1 MENDKTFYIVY
12 YSNKDKKHIT
22 RRGKHDEKS
31 RYGTSKKGVPYYV
44 YYDLDAHG
52 YRTASKSWKV
62 RPWLIIGV
70 MVRTAILNKH
80 NQGFVV
86 PATIRF

>member
-1 MENDKTFYIVY
+1 MENNKTFYIVY

-31 RYGTSKKGVPYYV
+31 RYGTSKKGEPYYV

-62 RPWLIIGV
+62 RPWQIKLI
-70 MVRTAILNKH
+70 L
-80 NQGFVV
+80 GFGFG
-86 PATIRF
+86 IMSCKERKK

>member
-1 MENDKTFYIVY
+1 MLGISYNIPNITKEKEKENKKTFNIVY

-31 RYGTSKKGVPYYV
+31 RYGTSKQGVPYYV

-62 RPWLIIGV
+62 R
-70 MVRTAILNKH
+70 H
-80 NQGFVV
+80 
-86 PATIRF
+86 